1 MPSHAHLCG
10 AAFLFAFRPERST
23 RMKELEKIYD
33 PSSVEDKHYKK
44 WVDAGY
50 FHAERDPDK
59 RPYTIVMPPPNKM
72 CIRDRS

>member
-1 MPSHAHLCG
+1 
-10 AAFLFAFRPERST
+10 
-23 RMKELEKIYD
+23 MKELEKIYD

-59 RPYTIVMPPPNKM
+59 RPYTIVMPPPNITGQLSSK
-72 CIRDRS
+72 S

>member
-1 MPSHAHLCG
+1 MATIGS
-10 AAFLFAFRPERST
+10 RTERLNCLLYTS
-23 RMKELEKIYD
+23 

-59 RPYTIVMPPPNKM
+59 RPYTIVMPPPN
-72 CIRDRS
+72 ITGQLLSLIHI

>member
-1 MPSHAHLCG
+1 
-10 AAFLFAFRPERST
+10 
-23 RMKELEKIYD
+23 MKELEKIYD

-59 RPYTIVMPPPNKM
+59 RPHTIVMPPPNITGQLHM
-72 CIRDRS
+72 GHAMDETWQDIR